1 MAELSI
7 IEFGVY
13 GFIAYTSLLMLII
26 STIKE
31 VPSGKSQSILR
42 SMYLIPGIFCAL
54 LLATMGVDLTFDT
67 ISTINT
73 ITDNVTSSIIFTEDI
88 TKNTTITLQDQVWG
102 TVHMLIFFILL
113 VHVVVQMLTLLTK
126 VN

>member
-1 MAELSI
+1 MAELSV

-13 GFIAYTSLLMLII
+13 GFIVYSSLLMLII

-54 LLATMGVDLTFDT
+54 LLATMGVDLTFET
-67 ISTINT
+67 ISTVNT
-73 ITDNVTSSIIFTEDI
+73 ITDNQTSTIIFTEDI
-88 TKNTTITLQDQVWG
+88 TKETVITLQDAVWG

>member
-13 GFIAYTSLLMLII
+13 GFIAYASLLMLII

-67 ISTINT
+67 ISTVNT
-73 ITDNVTSSIIFTEDI
+73 ITDNVTSTIIFTEDI
-88 TKNTTITLQDQVWG
+88 TKSTTITLQDQVWG